1 MRRGTLKTGS
11 WSAEM
16 EAELLTPKELAQ
28 RLKVSE
34 RSVIR
39 LVKGG
44 VIPARAVLGKIRL
57 HWPEVVASL
66 PPVSASRG
74 SEPGVAALD
83 LKTRLRLNARNF
95 YRNTSRNHGGAA

>member
-1 MRRGTLKTGS
+1 MQNGIPKTGS
-11 WSAEM
+11 WSADM

-39 LVKGG
+39 MVKGG
-44 VIPARAVLGKIRL
+44 VIPARVVVGKIRL
-57 HWPEVVASL
+57 SWPAVLASL
-66 PPVSASRG
+66 PPVAASRVA
-74 SEPGVAALD
+74 ETGVTALD

-95 YRNTSRNHGGAA
+95 YRNTSRNQGGAA